1 MWTILKYDKKYLYL
15 LKRDLS
21 NRVGR
26 DLEFYIPKIKI
37 QKYIKNKLCNFENN
51 LIGNYLLCYHH
62 LFANSNVISSLQYCR
77 GLKFFLT
84 NYINAQEEINKFIWK
99 CKKHENKEGYIQQSF
114 FEFENINK
122 SKFISGPF
130 TNLVFNLISENN
142 KMLNVQIDKFCITVP
157 KNSYLFR
164 PV

>member
-99 CKKHENKEGYIQQSF
+99 FTTN
-114 FEFENINK
+114 
-122 SKFISGPF
+122 FI
-130 TNLVFNLISENN
+130 
-142 KMLNVQIDKFCITVP
+142 P
-157 KNSYLFR
+157 KNNW
-164 PV
+164 

>member
-62 LFANSNVISSLQYCR
+62 LFANQ
-77 GLKFFLT
+77 
-84 NYINAQEEINKFIWK
+84 
-99 CKKHENKEGYIQQSF
+99 
-114 FEFENINK
+114 
-122 SKFISGPF
+122 
-130 TNLVFNLISENN
+130 
-142 KMLNVQIDKFCITVP
+142 M
-157 KNSYLFR
+157 
-164 PV
+164 

>member
-1 MWTILKYDKKYLYL
+1 MWTILKFDKKYLSL
-15 LKRDLS
+15 LKKDFSIKL
-21 NRVGR
+21 GR
-26 DLEFYIPKIKI
+26 GLEFYMPKIKV
-37 QKYIKNKLCNFENN
+37 QKCIKNKLCNFENN
-51 LIGNYLLCYHH
+51 LIGNYLLCKH
-62 LFANSNVISSLQYCR
+62 NSFSNPNAINTLKFCR
-77 GLKFFLT
+77 GVKFFLT
-84 NYINAQEEINKFIWK
+84 NYINAQEEISKFIWK

-114 FEFENINK
+114 FEFKNIKK
-122 SKFISGPF
+122 SEFISGPF